1 MPSFCGQSNTVSMRL
16 ILEGCCILYGAR
28 TCTKKNQTTM
38 FSLLYILTHSTLYGN
53 NFSSHTNHFTK
64 EFQIYI
70 YTWCT
75 GLFWTCRTYTITKEH
90 HKVHL
95 WFDSEKKSYR
105 SEIVELHPFL
115 YGGTNRSLR
124 KLDFCFMICRVQ
136 TVGRAARGGYQNV
149 RVFTCKNK
157 QYTVVS

>member
-75 GLFWTCRTYTITKEH
+75 GLFWTCHAVLIQLQKNTIKFICDLIVKKNLTGARLWSSTHFCMVEPTGVWENLISASWFVESRLLEGLPGEDTKM
-90 HKVHL
+90 
-95 WFDSEKKSYR
+95 W
-105 SEIVELHPFL
+105 
-115 YGGTNRSLR
+115 
-124 KLDFCFMICRVQ
+124 
-136 TVGRAARGGYQNV
+136 GYLPVKINNTQ
-149 RVFTCKNK
+149 
-157 QYTVVS
+157 